1 MGRQSRQCFSPDGW
15 RRRLS
20 QNLMALAAGAATSSD
35 PVAAAVGSWVNCCC
49 SVVEEEEVDAGAA
62 IPNLAQAFFHL
73 HCVHQRS
80 LCSSPYTF
88 LHFFPSRGLLEGDL
102 VEAEAPEGE
111 EGEWAEEEEV
121 EDGESGE
128 GEPDGRDGGLI
139 RISLLGEPCRLHK
152 KTHEKGRLLYKKMYL
167 ALTVAE

>member
-1 MGRQSRQCFSPDGW
+1 M
-15 RRRLS
+15 
-20 QNLMALAAGAATSSD
+20 MALAAGAATSSD

-49 SVVEEEEVDAGAA
+49 SVEEEEEVDGAA

-88 LHFFPSRGLLEGDL
+88 LHFLPSRGLLEGDL

-139 RISLLGEPCRLHK
+139 RISLLGEPCRLYLK
-152 KTHEKGRLLYKKMYL
+152 KLMKK
-167 ALTVAE
+167 ADFKTKNVASSHRS